1 MVWRDER
8 EKKREWKEKKERK
21 GEKKEEQNHLVEV
34 LFFKKEK
41 KRND

>member
-8 EKKREWKEKKERK
+8 AKKREWKEKKERK
-21 GEKKEEQNHLVEV
+21 GEKKEEQNHLVET
-34 LFFKKEK
+34 LFFKKGK